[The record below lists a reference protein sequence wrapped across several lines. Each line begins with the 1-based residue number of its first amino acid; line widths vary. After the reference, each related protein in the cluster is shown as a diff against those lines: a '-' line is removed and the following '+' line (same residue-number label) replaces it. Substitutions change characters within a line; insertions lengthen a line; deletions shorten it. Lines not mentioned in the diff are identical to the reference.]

1 MPKTVEVWK
10 EELKAKNRT
19 KIADTIASP
28 TTNPEVFEEG
38 WEAALE
44 KEATALKLNTEGSP
58 EAAPVTVNGEA

>member
-1 MPKTVEVWK
+1 MWDCLLVVEVWK
-10 EELKAKNRT
+10 EELKARNRS

-44 KEATALKLNTEGSP
+44 KEAAALKLGTDEPPAVTANGSS
-58 EAAPVTVNGEA
+58 